1 MLERNVKSTQKYMQS
16 NAGTI
21 PLLNIVYLIYN
32 INPGQVLLEWGRNTD
47 QHAFPLVDLPAVLL
61 EVLKVVFKGQASLH
75 GFSTKPQK
83 TVCST

>member
-1 MLERNVKSTQKYMQS
+1 MQS

-61 EVLKVVFKGQASLH
+61 EVKSGLQRAGK
-75 GFSTKPQK
+75 STWLFD
-83 TVCST
+83 